1 MKPNILKIVSIA
13 ALVLIALMI
22 CVFKIKDKPMKVAI
36 LDTGINNASVESKLI
51 SKEFIND
58 SSKDN
63 NHANDIAQ
71 IIESQN
77 KTIIYDAKVLN
88 KDGVGKV
95 EDTVEAI
102 DWAIK
107 NNVKIINMSY
117 GFTHYYQT
125 LYKKIIEARQ
135 HDIIIIC
142 ANGNDIFGQKEYPAS
157 YQETISIGVMKNEKS
172 KSIFNSNDNADLYIS
187 LNNHSEK
194 MINNTS
200 EATALATNRLIKKY
214 KSDFSNMDK
223 QELITLIKEE

>member
-1 MKPNILKIVSIA
+1 
-13 ALVLIALMI
+13 
-22 CVFKIKDKPMKVAI
+22 
-36 LDTGINNASVESKLI
+36 
-51 SKEFIND
+51 
-58 SSKDN
+58 
-63 NHANDIAQ
+63 
-71 IIESQN
+71 
-77 KTIIYDAKVLN
+77 
-88 KDGVGKV
+88 
-95 EDTVEAI
+95 
-102 DWAIK
+102 
-107 NNVKIINMSY
+107 
-117 GFTHYYQT
+117 
-125 LYKKIIEARQ
+125 
-135 HDIIIIC
+135 IC